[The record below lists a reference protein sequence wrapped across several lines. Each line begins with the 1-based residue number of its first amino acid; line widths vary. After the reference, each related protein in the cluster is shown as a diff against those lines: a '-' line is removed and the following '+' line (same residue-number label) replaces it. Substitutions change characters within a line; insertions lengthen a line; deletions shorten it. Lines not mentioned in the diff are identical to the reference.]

1 MALYR
6 FQVVDADGRVI
17 LPPFRPIK
25 QRHGTIDVDLVETCV
40 EQISRRMKFYDPKT
54 RTGWRRWVPPSGPSR
69 TQLEA
74 EQAIRDGIVAAIQE
88 LKDDLAIG
96 GGQK

>member
-1 MALYR
+1 MTDSGA
-6 FQVVDADGRVI
+6 
-17 LPPFRPIK
+17 PPTSPSI
-25 QRHGTIDVDLVETCV
+25 QE
-40 EQISRRMKFYDPKT
+40 RRAYDPKT

-74 EQAIRDGIVAAIQE
+74 EQAIREGIVAAIQE